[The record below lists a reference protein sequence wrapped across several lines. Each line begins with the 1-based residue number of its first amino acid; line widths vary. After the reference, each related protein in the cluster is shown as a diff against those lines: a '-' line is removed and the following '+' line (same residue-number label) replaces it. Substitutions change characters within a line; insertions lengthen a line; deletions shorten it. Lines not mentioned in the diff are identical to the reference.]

1 MFVGIYECRTDDR
14 LAVHRGGRE
23 LGRVGHAT
31 TSAMVTTSDPAG
43 IRASMLPAAGS
54 RSAPPGA
61 GGLGRGRPRH
71 LGGGAAKHHR
81 ERSDNREH
89 DHDDDDRQD
98 ATGTPSGKATTIGAA
113 VLFERD
119 EQMPLMRNPEIP
131 KKTSSPM
138 NPDSPAWPSTAV
150 ARAAVARAAEP
161 PSVFAHGL
169 RCGEPNT
176 RAPAGHPSQY
186 DHRQAC
192 GWADDIDA
200 QRAVESTQRARA
212 IPGQA

>member
-1 MFVGIYECRTDDR
+1 
-14 LAVHRGGRE
+14 
-23 LGRVGHAT
+23 
-31 TSAMVTTSDPAG
+31 MVTTSDPAG
-43 IRASMLPAAGS
+43 SRASMLPAAGS
-54 RSAPPGA
+54 RSAPEDLVDACLSISGGRSGA
-61 GGLGRGRPRH
+61 PSR
-71 LGGGAAKHHR
+71 A
-81 ERSDNREH
+81 ERYREH
-89 DHDDDDRQD
+89 DHDEDDRQD

-138 NPDSPAWPSTAV
+138 NPDSPAQPSTAV
-150 ARAAVARAAEP
+150 ERAAVERAAEP

-169 RCGEPNT
+169 HCGEPNT
-176 RAPAGHPSQY
+176 RAPAAHPSQH
-186 DHRQAC
+186 DQRQAL
-192 GWADDIDA
+192 GRADNHIDA